1 VTAAGVRRGV
11 VELFRSPEVRIR
23 AVIMLALCAAVAV
36 VVPVVL
42 TAVDGDD
49 GGWQPPVQ
57 PAPVDTG
64 QRRDALYSAALRS
77 HGFEDENYWV
87 LRQTARDVCTLHGR
101 GWPDDTLTGYVWGRH
116 PVSVED
122 AQVWVRIVTRIY
134 CDHTLDRLTAATT
147 KGAPR

>member
-1 VTAAGVRRGV
+1 
-11 VELFRSPEVRIR
+11 VRIR
-23 AVIMLALCAAVAV
+23 AVIMLALCGLVAV

-49 GGWQPPVQ
+49 GGWGPPVV
-57 PAPVDTG
+57 PTPIDAG

-87 LRQTARDVCTLHGR
+87 LRQTARDVCMLHGR

-122 AQVWVRIVTRIY
+122 AQVWVRIVTSIY

>member
-1 VTAAGVRRGV
+1 VTG
-11 VELFRSPEVRIR
+11 LFGSPEVRIR
-23 AVIMLALCAAVAV
+23 AVIMLALCGLVAV

-42 TAVDGDD
+42 TAVDGGD
-49 GGWQPPVQ
+49 GGWGPPVGA
-57 PAPVDTG
+57 APIDAG

-87 LRQTARDVCTLHGR
+87 LRQTARDVCTLHDR

-134 CDHTLDRLTAATT
+134 CDRALDPLLTV
-147 KGAPR
+147 GGPR